1 MGASGTDEAAVDAS
15 GAAVAFTSGLES
27 DRFGKVLHGIHALF
41 LSACSVASACESA
54 WLWRGMITARSPP
67 PPSCFVQ
74 RQHSPN
80 CSGGGGA
87 IAPTPG
93 IPASRKRVHDVMD
106 GEASAAAC
114 EAIYRLTAAMVP
126 CWMMALVLLLHP
138 PHSSC
143 SERRFSVKL
152 TTRPSGV
159 VAFVYATAAE
169 ALEVCRKTRRTPS
182 CSATR
187 CYTPGQA
194 ARGTIP

>member
-1 MGASGTDEAAVDAS
+1 VRCEVDPNGAASVPLYGRQRYLNVIGEACCTRECAACREQSGRLHSVGASGTDEAAVDAS

-87 IAPTPG
+87 NIAPTPG
-93 IPASRKRVHDVMD
+93 IPASRNKRVHDVMD

-126 CWMMALVLLLHP
+126 CWMMHGVGAVAPPAPLVVF
-138 PHSSC
+138 
-143 SERRFSVKL
+143 R
-152 TTRPSGV
+152 
-159 VAFVYATAAE
+159 AAV
-169 ALEVCRKTRRTPS
+169 L
-182 CSATR
+182 
-187 CYTPGQA
+187 G
-194 ARGTIP
+194 